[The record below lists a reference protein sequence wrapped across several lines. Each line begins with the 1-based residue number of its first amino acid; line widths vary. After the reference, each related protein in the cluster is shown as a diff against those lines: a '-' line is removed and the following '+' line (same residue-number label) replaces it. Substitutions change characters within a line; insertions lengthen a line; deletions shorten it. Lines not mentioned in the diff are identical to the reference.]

1 MKKIISLKEIYK
13 VISKIS
19 RKKTVLVGGCFDIFH
34 FGHLTFLKKAR
45 EEGNYLV
52 VALESDEFIKK
63 HKDRDPIHTQNQ
75 RAQILSSIVFVDLV
89 IKLPLFKSDQ
99 EYQNLVELI
108 KPKVIAVSE
117 NDPQVDK
124 KNSQAELVGG
134 KLKVVA
140 NLLQGY
146 STENII
152 NILNYKSFPRKRE
165 SRKLFR

>member
-1 MKKIISLKEIYK
+1 MKKTISFKEINK
-13 VISKIS
+13 SIQEISG
-19 RKKTVLVGGCFDIFH
+19 KKKVLVGGCFDIFH
-34 FGHLTFLKKAR
+34 FGHLTFLKKAKK
-45 EEGNYLV
+45 EGDFLI

-140 NLLQGY
+140 DLLQGY
-146 STENII
+146 STKNII
-152 NILNYKSFPRKRE
+152 KVLNYESFPRKRE